1 MTIDELYRKILRI
14 AEDIGEHLPL
24 DKLAKKLYEI
34 ELRRIARH
42 KRDRL
47 PDPLVS
53 NRASQEIYEPSP
65 VSAPQQQRISLE
77 DMQKAIQNALA
88 QQKTENQA
96 LVKKITE
103 SQMTQQTQVPAPQ
116 TVEPIR
122 QPRGPPSSLKTEEG
136 LKNYYVS
143 EYLKEIGLLSKEDLD
158 SDYPVKPFQRPR
170 SQRNNNSARF
180 DRIEEGL
187 EETRNNVNQ
196 LADLFQKKAFIQKCG
211 ICGETDHSKGS
222 CPKRPI
228 AQSKFTR
235 SYFTPLTPIVPSDS
249 DGKKNGGGGY
259 DKDDNRWIEY
269 DLPAQEEEMKESDE
283 WSSSLQYLD
292 ANIND
297 LTISKSFLDPGSE
310 FGGINDPAIKALGWK
325 ADKPSNFAIKG
336 NSKHITDSLGWYT
349 DVPVT
354 LKDKED
360 KTITVIRNFVRI
372 DNGKTEPMLFFVIW
386 RGSNTWGPPI
396 LADGIIADPSKTTL
410 SDPAEISAIG

>member
-1 MTIDELYRKILRI
+1 
-14 AEDIGEHLPL
+14 
-24 DKLAKKLYEI
+24 
-34 ELRRIARH
+34 
-42 KRDRL
+42 
-47 PDPLVS
+47 
-53 NRASQEIYEPSP
+53 
-65 VSAPQQQRISLE
+65 
-77 DMQKAIQNALA
+77 MQKAIQNALA

-103 SQMTQQTQVPAPQ
+103 LQSQMTQQTQVPAPQ

-211 ICGETDHSKGS
+211 ICGETGHSKGS

-235 SYFTPLTPIVPSDS
+235 SYFTPLTLIVPPDS
-249 DGKKNGGGGY
+249 DGEKNGGGGY
-259 DKDDNRWIEY
+259 DEDDNRWIEY
-269 DLPAQEEEMKESDE
+269 DPPVKKNSQPEMYDQLLSKLSPPIQKMCLFRKAQEEEMKESDE
-283 WSSSLQYLD
+283 WLSSLQYLD

-297 LTISKSFLDPGSE
+297 LTISESFLDPGSE
-310 FGGINDPAIKALGWK
+310 FGGINDLAIKALGWK

-360 KTITVIRNFVRI
+360 KTITVIGNFVRI
-372 DNGKTEPMLFFVIW
+372 DNGETEPMLFFDM
-386 RGSNTWGPPI
+386 SNI
-396 LADGIIADPSKTTL
+396 
-410 SDPAEISAIG
+410 